1 MCYTIP
7 VCWLVILYGTV
18 KMIKQIQL
26 RQNNSIH
33 QIMATQFENTFFI
46 FLSSLE
52 NSLIPCKG
60 DEIFLDDNR
69 FQITNVLPIITGKH
83 IFDNYAVEVEKV

>member
-1 MCYTIP
+1 
-7 VCWLVILYGTV
+7 
-18 KMIKQIQL
+18 MIKQIQL
-26 RQNNSIH
+26 RQNNDIH
-33 QIMATQFENTFFI
+33 QLMATQFENTFFI

-52 NSLIPCKG
+52 NSIIPRNG

-69 FQITNVLPIITGKH
+69 FQITNVIPIITGKH